1 MSTSQSS
8 CARASKQMESQNESD
23 KEEEDGGGGEESS
36 TFLPLSGMQAPP
48 QPIIGDAMEGGVIP
62 KRDSLM
68 MMHAESEKE
77 SGASSR
83 LRGKMFSPSEE
94 FHSRSTTCSSVL
106 LRMI

>member
-1 MSTSQSS
+1 M

-23 KEEEDGGGGEESS
+23 KEEKEDGGGEESS

-68 MMHAESEKE
+68 MMPRVSEKE
-77 SGASSR
+77 LTSSHR
-83 LRGKMFSPSEE
+83 
-94 FHSRSTTCSSVL
+94 
-106 LRMI
+106 

>member
-1 MSTSQSS
+1 
-8 CARASKQMESQNESD
+8 MESQNESD

-77 SGASSR
+77 SSSSH
-83 LRGKMFSPSEE
+83 LWGKMFSPSEE
-94 FHSRSTTCSSVL
+94 FHSRSTTRSSVL